1 MVDDFSG
8 AMDGI
13 SDAINCVIRE
23 IWLQASSIY
32 ATDFFVICAIES
44 AIFLFAVYAA
54 FCDNRIRRNGRH
66 SVFVAEVIRG
76 EKSMTA
82 IYAVYGASVASMLV
96 LINNASGIDG
106 NKVALI
112 VLNFICITYIFFFST
127 WFRNSIFFPLN
138 QRIRKD

>member
-1 MVDDFSG
+1 MVGDLSG
-8 AMDGI
+8 AIDGI
-13 SDAINCVIRE
+13 SDAINCVIRK
-23 IWLQASSIY
+23 IWLCASSMY
-32 ATDFFVICAIES
+32 ATDLFVICAIES
-44 AIFLFAVYAA
+44 AIFLFALYAA
-54 FCDNRIRRNGRH
+54 FCDNRIRRNERH
-66 SVFVAEVIRG
+66 SVAVAKVFRG

-82 IYAVYGASVASMLV
+82 LYAMYGASVASMLV
-96 LINNASGIDG
+96 LIDNASGIDG